1 MLGAIESCSNTEPG
15 KCTQV
20 ACHAYDQCIP
30 YVPPNTYMESRAGMY
45 TAAWRQRAKG
55 VGPAAGFLVH
65 SCVWTSRMYK
75 SLSVPA
81 SLIPPNTTIH
91 PRSGISVALCPCRGE
106 GRSPLSFTSRHRT
119 CVVSLGI
126 AVTRWAQPELAV
138 YYLNMRLCH
147 FPAPPLGGI
156 PSHVSRLDNGTH
168 LRCEEKAGH
177 TTTWQQQCSRKQA
190 MRFTTV
196 GLRLGVEQTRGRRG
210 PTEGTN
216 GG

>member
-1 MLGAIESCSNTEPG
+1 
-15 KCTQV
+15 
-20 ACHAYDQCIP
+20 
-30 YVPPNTYMESRAGMY
+30 MESRAGMY

-138 YYLNMRLCH
+138 YHLSMRLCH
-147 FPAPPLGGI
+147 FPASPLGGI

-168 LRCEEKAGH
+168 LRCEEKARH
-177 TTTWQQQCSRKQA
+177 TATGQQQCSRKQA